1 MTIIKT
7 INRLFPSK
15 ILNYQIFHLFDNLP
29 KNINTNDYIF
39 IAIEKNERRREFC
52 YFTMEEL
59 IIVYKNSTTIDR
71 NLYEI
76 IVATNPVKA
85 YIDFEYY
92 IDNNLD
98 IQNHYIG
105 SNCCLKLFH
114 YLLNFTHHTH
124 YQNENHIDL
133 ALEEFLVLQ
142 AINIAEIAHLSVLNR
157 QNKWTLAIDINVYSR
172 NQQFRLFDCAKH
184 GKTNVLLQSTHH
196 PFSKKS
202 DCSYF
207 QTLEKSVISHIKTI
221 SYLQLLSF
229 NTNQDQFSFTESGT
243 SALTTKNKI
252 EVLNSI
258 NDHLKYY
265 CIFQNKFTPINKS
278 NSLTTISICKNNH
291 NNFEHETA
299 AKFIPF
305 IENII
310 KSDAHHQGYIYT
322 CIPGKYNK
330 NLLFFN
336 IGGNYRYCPKK
347 GSHHRNNSIA
357 ILLDTNKLIYTI
369 RCKDSECNNN
379 ILNWISIQ

>member
-142 AINIAEIAHLSVLNR
+142 AINIAEIAHLLVLNR

-357 ILLDTNKLIYTI
+357 ILLDTKKLIYTI